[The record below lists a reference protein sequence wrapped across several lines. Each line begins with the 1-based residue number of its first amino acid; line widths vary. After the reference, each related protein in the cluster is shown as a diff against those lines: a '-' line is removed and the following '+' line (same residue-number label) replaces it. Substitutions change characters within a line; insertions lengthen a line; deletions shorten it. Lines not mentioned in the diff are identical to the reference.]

1 MEGQAKVGKGRQAL
15 AMALALLLAATMT
28 PLVAQGAPAAAAP
41 EGAQE
46 EPALPDGE
54 PEEGDGLPGGIDEGA
69 GDAEEPAPQPVPGDD
84 AVEAPGSSEGEG
96 AEGEGAE
103 GDASEADEPDAEGDG
118 DQAAEE
124 DLAPLEAR
132 PAPLEAG
139 IYVIQPASS
148 ATRVLDVADGAPVDG
163 ANVRLWPSNM
173 AGAQRFA
180 VSVDA
185 LGYYTIRCVGT
196 DRVLD
201 VEGASTAPGTNV
213 HQYAANGS
221 RAQQWSLADQGDGT
235 FAIQSALGHDL
246 VLDVNGGGDWD
257 GVNVHVWTANG
268 SAAQRFLFRPVAP
281 EVTGG
286 RTIADGIYTV
296 RGVASGKAVD
306 VAGASLAHGAAA
318 QLYDPNGTFA
328 QMFSVKLQDDG
339 FYTLQAVHSGKY
351 LDVDNGSV
359 VPGAKVQQWTGLTDS
374 QRWAIQRAEDGAWTL
389 LCKANGLAL
398 DAKGN
403 GTANG
408 TPLQTYTPNRTTA
421 QAWQLDPV
429 EAMLSEGVYAVRSN
443 LPGRRV
449 VDVSGGA
456 MAAGANVQAWSWNGS
471 PAQRWRVTAE
481 GNGAYAL
488 ESLCSGLL
496 LTDQEG
502 NAVQAPAD
510 GSAAQRWRVVPAEAG
525 GVALVSEESG
535 LALDVAGADDRDGA
549 NLGTYELNGTLAQSF
564 VFEPTAVIGE
574 GIYELTFA
582 AGGRALDVAGASR
595 TAGANVQAWAANGT
609 GAQTWSLR
617 DVGDGWFVL
626 ENCRSRKA
634 LDVKDYGTAP
644 GTNVQQWHS
653 EGTNAQRWRVEYAG
667 GGRYQLV
674 SACGGM
680 ALSVADGGGWDGA
693 NVQLAAPDASSPSQ
707 LVRLARTTYV
717 PINFED
723 CIASFTTWSTNSWN
737 GTFNMQRALNSFNGH
752 VIWPG
757 QTMSFFAVAG
767 PCGAAQ
773 GYLPGGVVGGVGYG
787 GGICQAS
794 TTLYGGTLRAGLTI
808 VERRN
813 HSVPSTYV
821 PIGLDAMVNYGSSDF
836 RVRNDYDFPVKLV
849 TYTPGNRLTVEVWGI
864 QPEWFDWVEADSWRT
879 GSRSAAA
886 QRRFVKDGQTVRT
899 ERLSNSYYW

>member
-1 MEGQAKVGKGRQAL
+1 MEGQAKAGKGRRAL
-15 AMALALLLAATMT
+15 SAMLALLLAATMM
-28 PLVAQGAPAAAAP
+28 PLVAQGAPATEAP
-41 EGAQE
+41 GGAQE
-46 EPALPDGE
+46 EPALPDGT
-54 PEEGDGLPGGIDEGA
+54 PEEGDGLPGGADEGSDDVEGTA
-69 GDAEEPAPQPVPGDD
+69 PGDVPD
-84 AVEAPGSSEGEG
+84 DGVEAPVPPEEGEG
-96 AEGEGAE
+96 DDDGLEAGDEAE
-103 GDASEADEPDAEGDG
+103 DADDEEA
-118 DQAAEE
+118 
-124 DLAPLEAR
+124 LAPLEAR
-132 PAPLEAG
+132 EAPLAPG
-139 IYVIQPASS
+139 TYVIQPASS
-148 ATRVLDVADGAPVDG
+148 TARVLDVANGTPVDG

-173 AGAQRFA
+173 AGAQRFEVA
-180 VSVDA
+180 VDE
-185 LGYYTIRCVGT
+185 LGYYVIRCAGT
-196 DRVLD
+196 GRVLD
-201 VEGASTAPGTNV
+201 VEGAWAAPGANV
-213 HQYAANGS
+213 QQYAANGS
-221 RAQQWSLADQGDGT
+221 RAQQWALADAGDGT
-235 FAIQSALGHDL
+235 FTIQSALGHDL

-257 GVNVHVWTANG
+257 GVNVQLWTSNG
-268 SAAQRFLFRPVAP
+268 SRAQRFAFLPVSP
-281 EVTGG
+281 EVAGG
-286 RTIADGIYTV
+286 RTIADGVYV
-296 RGVASGKAVD
+296 LKGVASGKAVD
-306 VAGASLAHGAAA
+306 ISGASLAHGAAA

-339 FYTLQAVHSGKY
+339 FYTLRAVHSGKY
-351 LDVDNGSV
+351 LDVDMGNV

-374 QRWAIQRAEDGAWTL
+374 QRWAIQRADDGAWTL
-389 LCKANGLAL
+389 LCKANALAL

-408 TPLQTYTPNRTTA
+408 TPLQTYTPNGTAA
-421 QAWQLDPV
+421 QAWQLEPV
-429 EAMLSEGVYAVRSN
+429 EAMLSEGVYDVRSS

-456 MAAGANVQAWSWNGS
+456 MVAGANVQIWSWNGS
-471 PAQRWRVTAE
+471 PAQRWRVTAA
-481 GNGAYAL
+481 GSGAYAL
-488 ESLCSGLL
+488 ESLCSGMMLAEA
-496 LTDQEG
+496 EG

-525 GVALVSEESG
+525 GVALVNEATG

-564 VFEPTAVIGE
+564 VFEPAAVIGE
-574 GIYELTFA
+574 GVYELTFA
-582 AGGRALDVAGASR
+582 SDGRALDVAGASR
-595 TAGANVQAWAANGT
+595 AAGANVQAWAANGT
-609 GAQTWSLR
+609 GAQTWRLR
-617 DVGDGWFVL
+617 SVGDGWFVL

-634 LDVKDYGTAP
+634 LDVKDYGSAP

-667 GGRYQLV
+667 DGRYQLL
-674 SACGGM
+674 SACGGL

-693 NVQLAAPDASSPSQ
+693 NVQLAAPDGSSPSQ
-707 LVRLARTTYV
+707 LLRLAHTTYV

-723 CIASFTTWSTNSWN
+723 RIASFTTWSTNSWN
-737 GTFNMQRALNSFNGH
+737 GTYNMQRALNSFNGY

-849 TYTPGNRLTVEVWGI
+849 TYTPGNQLTVEVWGI